1 MTHTYS
7 AGGSRRTA
15 VFAAIVGLHFGVF
28 LVVAAGFLPTI
39 AVVPKPAPPEV
50 TILPPKPEPR
60 VQVRPDNPDPPEYAG
75 ERVDEPRILLPQVE
89 ERTMSTEVIDRNRA
103 GDGVAERPAVV
114 EVIAPRLRMHGDRL
128 AALVNSCYPP
138 GSRRAGEEGRAVVR
152 LMVGSDGKV
161 RSWRL
166 ERGTGFPRLDDA
178 VRCIIERLVIE
189 PGRRDGRAVEAE
201 ALLPIVFRLH

>member
-15 VFAAIVGLHFGVF
+15 VFMAIIGLHFGVF
-28 LVVAAGFLPTI
+28 LVVAAGLLPTI
-39 AVVPKPAPPEV
+39 AAIPEAAPPKV
-50 TILPPKPEPR
+50 TILPRTPEPW
-60 VQVRPDNPDPPEYAG
+60 VAVRPDNPDPLVYAG
-75 ERVDEPRILLPQVE
+75 ERVDEPRIQLPLDDEQTTPTV
-89 ERTMSTEVIDRNRA
+89 VIDQNRA

-128 AALVNSCYPP
+128 AALINACYPAAA
-138 GSRRAGEEGRAVVR
+138 RRAGEEGRALVR
-152 LMVGSDGKV
+152 VQVGSDGRIV
-161 RSWRL
+161 SWRIQQ
-166 ERGTGFPRLDDA
+166 GTGFPRLDEA

-201 ALLPIVFRLH
+201 ALLPIVFRLD